1 MAGELMYRGR
11 SAEGLDAYLGC
22 FVHLAIYSDPYVT
35 LSIAK
40 HMLQSPTL
48 GAECQNVFVQLYSWA

>member
-48 GAECQNVFVQLYSWA
+48 GAECQNVCVQLYSWA